1 MISIAF
7 DIAIGMENRIC
18 TKCSHGQFI
27 QFKCKIHDNV
37 YNSKNIGCTHPET
50 GQIYFA
56 RRIFHARGIDCSCPG
71 SSLVHLHK
79 DEIKSTSESTAES
92 TSEST
97 TESK

>member
-71 SSLVHLHK
+71 TFLVHLHK
-79 DEIKSTSESTAES
+79 DEIKSTVEST
-92 TSEST
+92 TEST

>member
-7 DIAIGMENRIC
+7 DIDIAIQMENRIC
-18 TKCSHGQFI
+18 KNCFYGQFI

-37 YNSKNIGCTHPET
+37 YNSKNIGCTDPET

-56 RRIFHARGIDCSCPG
+56 RSIFHARGIDCSCPG
-71 SSLVHLHK
+71 TFLVHLHK
-79 DEIKSTSESTAES
+79 DEIKSTAES
-92 TSEST
+92 TTEST